1 MISEPV
7 SHDVTA
13 FEFVHGGQ
21 ALVAAHQDGRS
32 NTLDHTADESV
43 GNCALVQGVE
53 CCLHGTA
60 TVVPED
66 DDERHVEHVN
76 RVLDGTEHRIVEH
89 VTCSAHD
96 EHVAETLVEDD
107 LGGYARITATEQ
119 HRCGVLPIDEFR
131 AVRDSLA
138 GVNGRVVDK
147 SLVAFAKGLPSGNGA

>member
-1 MISEPV
+1 M
-7 SHDVTA
+7 
-13 FEFVHGGQ
+13 
-21 ALVAAHQDGRS
+21 DGATRS
-32 NTLDHTADESV
+32 TTLRMNPS
-43 GNCALVQGVE
+43 
-53 CCLHGTA
+53 GTA
-60 TVVPED
+60 PLSRASSVAFTAPQPSCPED

-107 LGGYARITATEQ
+107 LRGYARITATEQ

>member
-1 MISEPV
+1 MDKPSLRPIRMDGATRSTTLRMNP
-7 SHDVTA
+7 SGTA
-13 FEFVHGGQ
+13 PSSR
-21 ALVAAHQDGRS
+21 A
-32 NTLDHTADESV
+32 
-43 GNCALVQGVE
+43 VE

-107 LGGYARITATEQ
+107 LGGYARITATRTAPLWGAA
-119 HRCGVLPIDEFR
+119 HR
-131 AVRDSLA
+131 
-138 GVNGRVVDK
+138 RV
-147 SLVAFAKGLPSGNGA
+147 SRGPRFPGWGEWTRR